1 MNFNDMSIKALRA
14 YAKENKIKLQSATKK
29 ADIVAILE
37 EATGETVQEPNAFE
51 DFIADSSSNA
61 DAVVGSRAED
71 ARAAREEQEKI
82 ERVMATEVDPR
93 TPTRKDNRVCVYST
107 RKYSSSQLGKLDL
120 GYNIVKRELAE
131 LWVRLP
137 DVRPASEDELQRA
150 MAAGIKPGQLVRGGK
165 R

>member
-93 TPTRKDNRVCVYST
+93 TPTRTDNRVCVYST

-131 LWVRLP
+131 LWIRLP
-137 DVRPASEDELQRA
+137 DVRPASEAELQQA

>member
-1 MNFNDMSIKALRA
+1 M
-14 YAKENKIKLQSATKK
+14 
-29 ADIVAILE
+29 
-37 EATGETVQEPNAFE
+37 QEPNAFE
-51 DFIADSSSNA
+51 DFIADSNA
-61 DAVVGSRAED
+61 DTVVGSRAEE

-82 ERVMATEVDPR
+82 ERVMATEVDPQTPKR
-93 TPTRKDNRVCVYST
+93 TDNRVCVYST

>member
-51 DFIADSSSNA
+51 DFIADSNA
-61 DAVVGSRAED
+61 DAVVGSRAEE

-93 TPTRKDNRVCVYST
+93 TPKRTDNRVCVYST

-131 LWVRLP
+131 LWIRLP
-137 DVRPASEDELQRA
+137 DVRPASEAELQQA

>member
-1 MNFNDMSIKALRA
+1 MNFNDMSIKALRT

-51 DFIADSSSNA
+51 DFIADSSSNS

-93 TPTRKDNRVCVYST
+93 TPTRKDSRVCVYST

-131 LWVRLP
+131 LWIRLP
-137 DVRPASEDELQRA
+137 DVRPASEAELQQA